1 MKVDLQTIMNACF
14 AISITAFIYQNDK
27 LNDELDRVE
36 SLVIELD
43 IELGTLTE
51 EIFYTKQKV
60 EELIFDNE
68 LLPPLEE

>member
-27 LNDELDRVE
+27 FNDELDRVE

-43 IELGTLTE
+43 IELGALTE

-68 LLPPLEE
+68 LVPPLEE

>member
-60 EELIFDNE
+60 EELIFDNK
-68 LLPPLEE
+68 LVPPLED

>member
-27 LNDELDRVE
+27 FNDELDRVE

-68 LLPPLEE
+68 LVPPLEE

>member
-1 MKVDLQTIMNACF
+1 MKVNLQTIMNACF

-43 IELGTLTE
+43 IELGALTE

>member
-1 MKVDLQTIMNACF
+1 MKEHTQTIINVCF

-36 SLVIELD
+36 SLVMELD
-43 IELGTLTE
+43 IELGALTE

-68 LLPPLEE
+68 LVPPLEE

>member
-27 LNDELDRVE
+27 FNDELDRVE

>member
-68 LLPPLEE
+68 LVPPLEE

>member
-43 IELGTLTE
+43 IELDVLTE

-60 EELIFDNE
+60 EELIFDNK
-68 LLPPLEE
+68 LVPPLED